1 MTALPP
7 SPDLDRRLEQA
18 RQLDRSGQSLQAA
31 TVYAAV
37 LRDHPDSIEA
47 AVRMA
52 QFASHSGQVG
62 RAIEILQGIV
72 RQHPKDNQL
81 LLELAIAHANAGELE
96 SGIQVLESALAADP
110 GFYKGWLLL
119 GEFRDA
125 AGDDSRA
132 LRARFEAVTRAKRAG
147 MWNSEET
154 TPRELREPVVRAIEQ
169 VRTRTRE
176 IFYGA
181 YEGLRREHGAN
192 ALRRV
197 DKALAGYLR
206 EWDATPP
213 DPRQRP
219 KFLYFPDIPCPPY
232 HDPFLQP
239 WAQQLQDAFPL
250 LRADALRVLDE
261 DKQLPNFVEF
271 QEGDRVENVL
281 TGDGPRPAWEAFFFY
296 RHGKRYDKNH
306 ERCPRTSEVL
316 ESIELCRIA
325 DEAPEILFS
334 VLTPGTNIQPHH
346 GVTNT
351 RLVMHLPLVVPPDCA
366 LNLIDAGEHHWKEG
380 ELMMFDDTFKHEAWN
395 RSSSTR
401 IILLM
406 DCWNPHLTDVEKVAI
421 KQMIE
426 TISALHLSEK
436 PRSARVGG

>member
-1 MTALPP
+1 MTTSPS
-7 SPDLDRRLEQA
+7 SPDLDRRLDEA
-18 RQLDRSGQSLQAA
+18 RRLDRSGQALQA
-31 TVYAAV
+31 VSLYSV
-37 LRDHPDSIEA
+37 ILRDSPDNIEA
-47 AVRMA
+47 AVRIA

-62 RAIEILQGIV
+62 RALELLEDIV
-72 RQHPKDNQL
+72 KRHPANSQL
-81 LLELAIAHANAGELE
+81 SLELAIAHANAGNLPT
-96 SGIQVLESALAADP
+96 GIRVLESTLATDP
-110 GFYKGWLLL
+110 GFYNGWLLL
-119 GEFRDA
+119 GELLDA
-125 AGDDSRA
+125 TGNDAKA
-132 LRARFEAVTRAKRAG
+132 LWARFEAVTRAKRDGA
-147 MWNSEET
+147 WNSEGT
-154 TPRELREPVVRAIEQ
+154 TSRELLGPVTRAIEQ
-169 VRTRTRE
+169 VRTRRRE
-176 IFYGA
+176 IFYAA
-181 YEGLRREHGAN
+181 YDDLRHAHGAN
-192 ALRRV
+192 ALKRV

-219 KFLYFPDIPCPPY
+219 KFLFFPDIPCPPY

-239 WAQQLQDAFPL
+239 WARRLEDAFPI
-250 LRADALRVLDE
+250 LREDALRMLDE
-261 DKQLPNFVEF
+261 DKQLPNFVDF
-271 QEGDRVENVL
+271 KEGDPIENVL
-281 TGDGPRPAWEAFFFY
+281 TGDGPRPSWEAFFFY

-306 ERCPRTSEVL
+306 ERCPRTSELL

-334 VLTPGTNIQPHH
+334 VLTPGTHIQPHY

-380 ELMMFDDTFKHEAWN
+380 ELVMFDDTFKHEAWN

-406 DCWNPHLTDVEKVAI
+406 DCWNPHLTDVEKVAV
-421 KQMIE
+421 KKMIE